1 MSWGASR
8 RWCIPRSCCAHRFL
22 PPRRIRA
29 PCSRAWPFWP
39 RPPLLSF
46 TRLPQWT
53 CRLDDGCCSR
63 ASAAPCAPQDNDAY
77 HDIETDATSGAGRR
91 MMARASRATIMLAA
105 LAIYFGFRGAIAARV
120 GNPKDMGEYVGYKA
134 LFLALTLVMQ
144 LSLHRLWWDGCG
156 VLTQEVCT
164 DQKFQFIFIALVA
177 VLPGLYCLWV
187 SWSLFDA
194 LKDNIEHVLYRAGYD
209 QVCTPHASA
218 LCALV
223 SFALCAH
230 TWCQRTCGP
239 LHVHT
244 HRLPAHASR
253 CA

>member
-1 MSWGASR
+1 MR
-8 RWCIPRSCCAHRFL
+8 IPRAEGFLYCITLRFGVYSVCL
-22 PPRRIRA
+22 YDVVSGVFDVVGSIATLVYPEIMLR
-29 PCSRAWPFWP
+29 S
-39 RPPLLSF
+39 
-46 TRLPQWT
+46 
-53 CRLDDGCCSR
+53 
-63 ASAAPCAPQDNDAY
+63 QDNDAY

-194 LKDNIEHVLYRAGYD
+194 LKDNTEHVLYRAGYD

-223 SFALCAH
+223 SFAFCAH